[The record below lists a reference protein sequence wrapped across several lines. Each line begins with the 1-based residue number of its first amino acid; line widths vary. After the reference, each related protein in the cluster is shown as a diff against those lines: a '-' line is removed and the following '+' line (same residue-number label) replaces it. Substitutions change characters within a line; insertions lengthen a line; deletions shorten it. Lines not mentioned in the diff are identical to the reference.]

1 MSINIDVLSDRIIM
15 KITTTQ
21 LRKIISEEISKL
33 HEADPPAKSGTQTAK
48 DVEGTLDINKIA
60 NTFQLDSSKL
70 KTALD
75 NLRKGKR
82 QSSDNQTLGDLVAS
96 LMKASDQ
103 DVVKIMNVFKQLKS
117 D

>member
-1 MSINIDVLSDRIIM
+1 M
-15 KITTTQ
+15 KITTSQ
-21 LRKIISEEISKL
+21 LREIISEEIVKL
-33 HEADPPAKSGTQTAK
+33 REENKPAKAGTQTAT
-48 DVEGTLDINKIA
+48 DVEGTLDINKISKTLGMDTA
-60 NTFQLDSSKL
+60 KL
-70 KTALD
+70 KTAVA
-75 NLRKGKR
+75 NLRAGKR

>member
-1 MSINIDVLSDRIIM
+1 M
-15 KITTTQ
+15 KITASQ
-21 LRKIISEEISKL
+21 LQKIISEEIARL

-48 DVEGTLDINKIA
+48 DVEGTLDVNKIA
-60 NTFQLDSSKL
+60 NTFQLDASKL

-75 NLRKGKR
+75 NLRKGNRKTA
-82 QSSDNQTLGDLVAS
+82 DNQTLGDLVAS

-103 DVVKIMNVFKQLKS
+103 DIIKVMNVFKQLKS